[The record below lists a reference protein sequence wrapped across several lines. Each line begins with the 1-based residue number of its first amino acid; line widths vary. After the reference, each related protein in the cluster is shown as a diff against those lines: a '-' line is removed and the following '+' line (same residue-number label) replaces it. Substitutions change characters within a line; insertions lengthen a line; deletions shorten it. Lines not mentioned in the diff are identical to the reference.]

1 MDKWNGLVQIIVIYL
16 LILEEEHHHGGIGS
30 TNHKAI
36 DLAAPHGSSI
46 LAAGAGTVIYVSNT
60 CRHDY
65 AKNSRNNCGCGG
77 GFGNYMQISHGNGL
91 VTVYAHCSAIY
102 VSVGQTV
109 TAGQQI
115 GAVGC
120 TGHST
125 GNHLH
130 FGMIKNGTYVDPLPY
145 IQ

>member
-1 MDKWNGLVQIIVIYL
+1 M
-16 LILEEEHHHGGIGS
+16 EEGHHLDGIGS

-46 LAAGAGTVIYVSNT
+46 LAAGSGTVILVSNSCT
-60 CRHDY
+60 HDY
-65 AKNSRNNCGCGG
+65 PKNSRNNCGCGG
-77 GFGNYMQISHGNGL
+77 GFGNYIEISHGNGL

-102 VSVGQTV
+102 VSTGQTV
-109 TAGQQI
+109 SAGQQI
-115 GAVGC
+115 GAVGT

-125 GNHLH
+125 GSHLH